1 MGAAQDGLCEIS
13 RENISFRKGK
23 KQALDQR
30 KPQIDERLQGERQRS
45 QVNLK
50 QDRT

>member
-23 KQALDQR
+23 KN
-30 KPQIDERLQGERQRS
+30 KPWIRENTRLMRDYRENAKA
-45 QVNLK
+45 VK
-50 QDRT
+50 